1 MEYMDYIIYFIK
13 SDENIKIIVNTTT
26 TNAFKISTLEN
37 VTNIQSKEIS
47 TLEDDIS
54 NNASRIVAI
63 NNSFTATTDK
73 LKTDLKNEI
82 QNRDDADIMIQLN
95 ISEES
100 KKRYHAIMAEEIR
113 AINSENNL
121 DNMIKTAQD
130 TLNKSIEDESKLRND
145 SLSQLENSIKEDS
158 TNHSKAISSEQS

>member
-1 MEYMDYIIYFIK
+1 MAISFHNNFIK
-13 SDENIKIIVNTTT
+13 SDENIKTIVNTTT

-54 NNASRIVAI
+54 HNASRIVAI

-73 LKTDLKNEI
+73 LNTYFKNEI

-100 KKRYHAIMAEEIR
+100 KKRHHAIMAKETR
-113 AINSENNL
+113 AINAENNL

-130 TLNKSIEDESKLRND
+130 TLNKSIQDESKLRNV
-145 SLSQLENSIKEDS
+145 
-158 TNHSKAISSEQS
+158 H